1 MSIRN
6 GFEEGEDTVC
16 FLQGGRETI
25 RACAH
30 ADPKRFYAGGGNHLK
45 RRSFP
50 PPAPPPS
57 LASAHIR
64 RRKRLS
70 FFQVC
75 QSVSV
80 SKVILYLSA

>member
-1 MSIRN
+1 MHN

-30 ADPKRFYAGGGNHLK
+30 ADPKRVYAGGGNHLK
-45 RRSFP
+45 RRSF

-70 FFQVC
+70 FFQVF
-75 QSVSV
+75 QSVSS
-80 SKVILYLSA
+80 SKVILYLST